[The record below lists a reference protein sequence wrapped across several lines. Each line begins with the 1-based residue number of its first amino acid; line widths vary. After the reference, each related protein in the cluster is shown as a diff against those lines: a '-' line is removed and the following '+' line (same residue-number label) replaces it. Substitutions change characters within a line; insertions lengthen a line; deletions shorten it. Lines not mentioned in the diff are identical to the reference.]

1 MKKSQKDTT
10 AMDVESDPGIP
21 HAQMSSPT
29 RVARTALSATMIPT
43 KRFTEAWMR
52 RTIFERSRARS
63 AGRGDEEE
71 HVKEADGGIP
81 EVVEEIVGELRP
93 ERLVF
98 ERELH
103 LVLEG
108 VPAGEGEVVLLQE
121 AEGDAVREVG
131 EVVDPRDGS
140 VVPFLLIPVLVDPLL
155 AEVEGPYE
163 GAGDEHDEGDGDGKG
178 DQPGDDHRAGIPRR
192 GGRSTRG
199 LCLWK
204 RASDAKSTKG
214 RRMGRDPR
222 RTPAGGGGRRGARG
236 TNTGSTRRATRRAGG
251 AGYRAPP
258 RCGARTDGPH
268 PHLARRFST
277 ESTRGP
283 LGSRSDVVG
292 SSVIL
297 RAAARV
303 LTQDA
308 TNASLQSPTEV
319 RRTRGE
325 WRPERPRW

>member
-1 MKKSQKDTT
+1 
-10 AMDVESDPGIP
+10 MDVESDPGIAHRAECHHDP
-21 HAQMSSPT
+21 HET
-29 RVARTALSATMIPT
+29 FHRGVDATDD
-43 KRFTEAWMR
+43 F
-52 RTIFERSRARS
+52 RAEPRGG

-131 EVVDPRDGS
+131 EVVDPRDES

-192 GGRSTRG
+192 ADVPHAELVPLVARVGREIHKGAEDEGETHG
-199 LCLWK
+199 EHQ
-204 RASDAKSTKG
+204 RAEEVGEVLEEPTQA
-214 RRMGRDPR
+214 
-222 RTPAGGGGRRGARG
+222 ARG
-236 TNTGSTRRATRRAGG
+236 DARHAEQEEQVIALRLG
-251 AGYRAPP
+251 AGLGRGRA
-258 RCGARTDGPH
+258 A
-268 PHLARRFST
+268 HLAQ
-277 ESTRGP
+277 
-283 LGSRSDVVG
+283 L
-292 SSVIL
+292 IL
-297 RAAARV
+297 H
-303 LTQDA
+303 
-308 TNASLQSPTEV
+308 
-319 RRTRGE
+319 
-325 WRPERPRW
+325 